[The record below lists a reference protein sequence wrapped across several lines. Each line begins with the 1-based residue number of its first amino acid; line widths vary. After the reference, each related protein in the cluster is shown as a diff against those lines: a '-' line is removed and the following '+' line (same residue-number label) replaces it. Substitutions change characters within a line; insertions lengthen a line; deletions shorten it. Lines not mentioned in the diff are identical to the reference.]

1 MHVAIVGDGVG
12 GRTLY
17 RILKTLQVEA
27 DLYGRKRHTKC
38 KIRPC
43 GYGTSASCVN
53 LLERLGVS
61 PDKYV
66 LRYDD
71 YIIMDGRKIKGDLYW
86 IDKPQLLR
94 TITTSIQYD
103 KPHLDNCDLV
113 VDATGIDRAY
123 SPQITEFYDKQV
135 ICYQH
140 RIILNEHVAP
150 AFDTIRGGYL
160 WTIPLGEKEAHIGGG
175 SSVLESGSVEK
186 LVLRRVQEM
195 NPSEIICSC
204 CEPIRVSGPILPL
217 VSGRVVTIG
226 EAAGLVVPFGGAGIQ
241 TTVES
246 AVILAN
252 TINKNNIKGY
262 DRVIMKRFGWL
273 VNTRKIIDRL
283 EKGRLPFFSLST
295 SYRALRY
302 QGLKP
307 TLMDLLHI
315 RKSLVNANK

>member
-1 MHVAIVGDGVG
+1 M
-12 GRTLY
+12 
-17 RILKTLQVEA
+17 
-27 DLYGRKRHTKC
+27 
-38 KIRPC
+38 
-43 GYGTSASCVN
+43 
-53 LLERLGVS
+53 
-61 PDKYV
+61 
-66 LRYDD
+66 
-71 YIIMDGRKIKGDLYW
+71 
-86 IDKPQLLR
+86 
-94 TITTSIQYD
+94 
-103 KPHLDNCDLV
+103 
-113 VDATGIDRAY
+113 
-123 SPQITEFYDKQV
+123 

-140 RIILNEHVAP
+140 RIILKEHVAP
-150 AFDTIRGGYL
+150 AFDTIKGGYL

-175 SSVLESGSVEK
+175 SSVLESGSVEQ

-252 TINKNNIKGY
+252 KINKNNIKGY
-262 DRVIMKRFGWL
+262 DKVIMKRFGWL
-273 VNTRKIIDRL
+273 GNAKNMIDRL
-283 EKGRLPFFSLST
+283 ERGQLPFFSLGT

-315 RKSLVNANK
+315 RKSLVKANR